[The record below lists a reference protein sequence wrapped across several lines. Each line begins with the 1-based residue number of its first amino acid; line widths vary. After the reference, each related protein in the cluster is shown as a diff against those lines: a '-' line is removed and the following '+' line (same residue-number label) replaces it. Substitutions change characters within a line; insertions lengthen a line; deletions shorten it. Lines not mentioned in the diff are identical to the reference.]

1 MTCFWGPVNGHRSW
15 SCWYRSDG
23 FTFPPSIDEV
33 LHPCSQTAVIWY
45 LLSSYYVH
53 RLRFCVRKCYTWSD
67 THRAHHI
74 EPDIEL
80 KKVNS
85 QYKWSD
91 LRPRIRL
98 GAVVLAKK
106 SRSEI
111 RLLHYNVK
119 AELCQMYFCVPNA
132 QQWENRSRMSRLLYN
147 IYAFENVL

>member
-111 RLLHYNVK
+111 RLLQCEGR
-119 AELCQMYFCVPNA
+119 A
-132 QQWENRSRMSRLLYN
+132 MS
-147 IYAFENVL
+147 NVLLCPECPVVGKQEQNEQIIIYMHLKMFYK